1 MRIIKHGDQYELGE
15 KTCAN
20 CKCVF
25 VYNGKDVKET
35 YDKDNECDINYV
47 VCPEC
52 HNWVYI

>member
-1 MRIIKHGDQYELGE
+1 MRVIKHGDQYELGE

-35 YDKDNECDINYV
+35 YDKDDECDRKYV